1 MPRIPARD
9 ASDPDLPEDIRAL
22 LSEDPIN
29 VFRLMAN
36 HPDALRAFLSLAGA
50 TYWGGTLPPR
60 LREIAW
66 LGASAV
72 NACHY

>member
-1 MPRIPARD
+1 MPRLPARD
-9 ASDPDLPEDIRAL
+9 PSDPELPEDIRAL
-22 LSEDPIN
+22 LSAAPAN
-29 VFRLMAN
+29 VFRVMAN

-60 LREIAW
+60 VREIAW